1 MPSLSEQPELI
12 GFFSY
17 SRDDDRGSDGGLSR
31 IRLRIQD
38 ELRAQ
43 LGRSEATLRLWQD
56 AEAIPPGTLWESE
69 ISGAIDQ
76 SVFFIPIITPRV
88 IQSEHCLIE
97 FQKFLTREN
106 ELGRSDLV
114 FPILYIDVPELKDN
128 KLWRQHPTLRV
139 VGARQ
144 YVDWCEYRFEPDA
157 PTVRR
162 AIAQFA
168 AKIALSLKRNIP
180 ETRKIATNKTPLI
193 TQPEASGVYSSTDS
207 SCSRSGHTSKVERHF
222 SRLRYTGWS
231 ETAGF
236 CQSWDD
242 PSLAFDHSKPAHYCH
257 RHLHFCRHINQ
268 VECIYVGYVCL
279 IVA

>member
-193 TQPEASGVYSSTDS
+193 TQPEASGVIPPPTAPALGADIRVKSSV
-207 SCSRSGHTSKVERHF
+207 TSPVSVIQVGPKPLVFAR
-222 SRLRYTGWS
+222 
-231 ETAGF
+231 AGMILPGF
-236 CQSWDD
+236 
-242 PSLAFDHSKPAHYCH
+242 
-257 RHLHFCRHINQ
+257 
-268 VECIYVGYVCL
+268 
-279 IVA
+279 